1 MVKQDLEASLQI
13 IKSCLRKLLDGEY
26 PYDMF
31 VISKTLRSYYKNPDS
46 VAHNVLARRIA
57 RRDPGN
63 KPQTNDRVPYI
74 YVQVPGD
81 DGKKRI
87 LQGDRVENPVYARVM
102 KLKIDYKFYLERQVM
117 QPILQVFKLD
127 PMYYERCKR
136 LFDDTLMEYD
146 LKRTKSQKITD
157 FFKVVPKK
165 EKDIRKKTIIIKRSL
180 LEKEQIEEESEDET
194 LGVEDLVDMA
204 SYEFWKKASN
214 SCLKNN
220 INNINER

>member
-1 MVKQDLEASLQI
+1 
-13 IKSCLRKLLDGEY
+13 
-26 PYDMF
+26 
-31 VISKTLRSYYKNPDS
+31 
-46 VAHNVLARRIA
+46 
-57 RRDPGN
+57 
-63 KPQTNDRVPYI
+63 
-74 YVQVPGD
+74 VQVPGD

-87 LQGDRVENPVYARVM
+87 LQGDRVENPVYARMM

-180 LEKEQIEEESEDET
+180 LEKEQIEEPEEESEDET

-204 SYEFWKKASN
+204 SYEF
-214 SCLKNN
+214 
-220 INNINER
+220 